1 MSQKIIIVVDDGRF
15 EGAAVVALSREQGY
29 EFAQMLKR
37 FHFGTAERLSDP
49 TRKDEPQLMIDAVC
63 LVQRGFSEAGIAP
76 R

>member
-1 MSQKIIIVVDDGRF
+1 MSQTIKIVVDDGSF
-15 EGAAVVALSREQGY
+15 DGDGEVSLSRDHGY

-49 TRKDEPQLMIDAVC
+49 TRKDEPQLMIDSVC
-63 LVQRGFSEAGIAP
+63 LVQRAFRDAGIAP

>member
-1 MSQKIIIVVDDGRF
+1 MSQTIKIVVDDGSF
-15 EGAAVVALSREQGY
+15 DGDGEVTLSREQGY

-63 LVQRGFSEAGIAP
+63 LVQRGFSQAGIAP

>member
-1 MSQKIIIVVDDGRF
+1 MSQTIKIIVDDGRF
-15 EGAAVVALSREQGY
+15 DGDGEITLTREQGY

-49 TRKDEPQLMIDAVC
+49 TRKEEPQLMIDAVC
-63 LVQRGFSEAGIAP
+63 LVQRAFTQAGIAP